1 MGALIGRWRLVRVL
15 LRSGRLAWRLFR
27 DPRTPMRA
35 KMILVATVLF
45 VVSPINWLPNM
56 IPFVGELEDV
66 ALLSLGVE
74 LFFKAVPDWLL
85 AEHEARLGRTRHGA
99 RVMVQQ

>member
-1 MGALIGRWRLVRVL
+1 MGALLGRWRLLRVL

-35 KMILVATVLF
+35 RFILIATALF

-66 ALLSLGVE
+66 AILSLGVE

-85 AEHEARLGRTRHGA
+85 AEHEARLGRTRQGD
-99 RVMVQQ
+99 RVVVQR